1 MPSADDAYAQ
11 RLRYVDIAAQQVYIH
26 PHCFFSKTIHFVSSS
41 LIDLLY
47 FLVMQTLL
55 GSLPEQ
61 YVLTDTVNTETAVR
75 RSNKR
80 LSITCAYDKS
90 PKGGG
95 KSKAV

>member
-26 PHCFFSKTIHFVSSS
+26 PHCFFSKTIDFVSSS

-61 YVLTDTVNTETAVR
+61 YVLLTDTVNTETAVR

-80 LSITCAYDKS
+80 HGIACAYDKR
-90 PKGGG
+90 P
-95 KSKAV
+95 